1 VFALPRAC
9 GQCHSL
15 GDFLRRLWKSW
26 HRLGTRVKYVE
37 FCHSEN
43 VQRMWMVGREELDQT
58 SCKDGN
64 DDLRKLPPRWVRSS
78 NPNPNPVC
86 TPVEDQEE

>member
-1 VFALPRAC
+1 MFTLARAC

-15 GDFLRRLWKSW
+15 GDFLRRLWESW
-26 HRLGTRVKYVE
+26 HRIGARVKYVE

-43 VQRMWMVGREELDQT
+43 VRRKWMVGRDKT

-64 DDLRKLPPRWVRSS
+64 DDLRKAPAEVSE
-78 NPNPNPVC
+78 
-86 TPVEDQEE
+86 VEQPQP